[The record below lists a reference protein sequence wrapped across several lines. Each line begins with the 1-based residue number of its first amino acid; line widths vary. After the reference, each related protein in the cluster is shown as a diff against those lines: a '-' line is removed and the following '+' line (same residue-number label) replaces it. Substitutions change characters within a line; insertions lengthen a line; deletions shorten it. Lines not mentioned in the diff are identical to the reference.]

1 MCARSL
7 PQLAVVGSQDHSPL
21 LVLGACL
28 PRVAPNVL
36 LNKRDVRVAA
46 STCGAV
52 WKDADHHCCDAT
64 TRSLRRWWPAW
75 CARTRPLPSAS
86 NMSGSCLPCSNGP
99 SRRNGMATAPRSF
112 APFAALTLFVPSA
125 WPTAA
130 RWSFMHSSRLPRR
143 RRVRTAST
151 QSFSRSL
158 WNRFVGGCALVTGW
172 ACSVLMRDDGPE
184 AQLEDKHLERRAL
197 LAECCG
203 ALTPFVKVK
212 RRRPTSRLYAGPQ
225 LTRANSMDPGG
236 PGGMCT

>member
-1 MCARSL
+1 MAS
-7 PQLAVVGSQDHSPL
+7 VVRAH
-21 LVLGACL
+21 
-28 PRVAPNVL
+28 
-36 LNKRDVRVAA
+36 
-46 STCGAV
+46 
-52 WKDADHHCCDAT
+52 
-64 TRSLRRWWPAW
+64 
-75 CARTRPLPSAS
+75 PSAAVREQHVRLLFALFKRHEPPER
-86 NMSGSCLPCSNGP
+86 SGHHP
-99 SRRNGMATAPRSF
+99 SVVCTLCA
-112 APFAALTLFVPSA
+112 AALTRFVPSA
-125 WPTAA
+125 WPTVA
-130 RWSFMHSSRLPRR
+130 RWSFMRSSRLPRR

-172 ACSVLMRDDGPE
+172 ACSVLMRDDGPD